1 MTRPAPP
8 TIRGHASGF
17 DATGADGDVTLTLT
31 LHTERG
37 PVTVIADVDALPDG
51 TPAGRCG
58 DAGRLAAL
66 LDDAAGDAAVVG
78 KREAA

>member
-1 MTRPAPP
+1 MDDRPPTT
-8 TIRGHASGF
+8 TIRGHVTGY

-31 LHTERG
+31 LHTAGG
-37 PVTVIADVDALPDG
+37 PVTVIGDIDALPDG

-66 LDDAAGDAAVVG
+66 LDDAAGDAAVEEV
-78 KREAA
+78 AA